1 MGYGKPKKAPKAP
14 SVGGDHESKK
24 RHVGSAMA
32 KKLGSGSHVS
42 AHSSTHMK
50 SRMKRY

>member
-1 MGYGKPKKAPKAP
+1 MGYGKPKKAAKAP
-14 SVGGDHESKK
+14 GYGGDQEAKK
-24 RHVGSAMA
+24 RHTGSTQA
-32 KKLGSGSHVS
+32 KKLGSGAHVS